1 MVNRT
6 AKPLIS
12 TEYTEYTAIAL
23 GNKDLKRAYLGN
35 GSGVIEVQ
43 SNGNN
48 TDHYGKVYIR
58 FPENTNSEGQTV
70 LGQAVEAYVNPNA
83 NFTHKSNLPVLVRT
97 IGANSGYM
105 VEQADAIAANKAGYN
120 THVLNPMHPA
130 NTQLWLRQARDGR
143 AFATA
148 TDDTDSLTVSV
159 EPFVFHFDGT
169 LYNGGKAN
177 NIDLTTYMPGTLVE
191 RLIVIGERANDRT
204 IQIVQGDTRAITST
218 KYSLSDIVPLVGQF
232 DDYVMPL
239 QAVKLANNA
248 ATVLERDL
256 HQDLR
261 QFMNVPQPRGFP
273 QTITRNIH
281 ILSDYQEF
289 FSSLSV
295 DTGVLTVDGL
305 LVEVA

>member
-1 MVNRT
+1 MTNRT
-6 AKPLIS
+6 AKPLVAS
-12 TEYTEYTAIAL
+12 NYDDYTSVAL
-23 GNKDLKRAYLGN
+23 NTKALKRAYLGN
-35 GSGVIEVQ
+35 GAGVIEVQ

-48 TDHYGKVYIR
+48 NDHFGKVYIR

-70 LGQAVEAYVNPNA
+70 LGQAVEAYVNPNM

-105 VEQADAIAANKAGYN
+105 VEQTDAIATNKAGYN
-120 THVLNPMHPA
+120 THVLNPLHPA
-130 NTQLWLRQARDGR
+130 NTQLWLRQARDFR
-143 AFATA
+143 VFATA
-148 TDDTDSLTVSV
+148 TDNTNSLTVSV
-159 EPFVFHFDGT
+159 EPGLLYFDGT
-169 LYNGGKAN
+169 LYNGGKTN
-177 NIDLTTYMPGTLVE
+177 NIDLSPYMPGTLVE

-204 IQIVQGDTRAITST
+204 IQIISGDTRDITST

-248 ATVLERDL
+248 TTVLEKDL

-261 QFMNVPQPRGFP
+261 QFMTVPQPRGFP
-273 QTITRNIH
+273 QTITRH
-281 ILSDYQEF
+281 IQILENYQEF